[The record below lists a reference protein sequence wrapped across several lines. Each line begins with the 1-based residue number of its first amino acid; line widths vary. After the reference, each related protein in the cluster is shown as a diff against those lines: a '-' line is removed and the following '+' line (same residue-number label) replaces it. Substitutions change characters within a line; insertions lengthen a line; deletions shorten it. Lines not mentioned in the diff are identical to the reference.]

1 MSLIT
6 KPTPRNCGWNKSW
19 PKASFQRVFSPPFS
33 HLWLPG
39 CCTTSPG
46 SLRDCSHPQ
55 LLQLPAQSH
64 QVRSLAPNVTSGKA
78 GGAPPAPPS
87 EAGDNPKVATILGCL
102 VGLSP
107 LKKDLRFQ
115 LSSSPLNSVVK
126 WKSKKHQHGAEPLWW
141 HLPCTEAPHTPP
153 TPPKNQESLSFRIYL
168 TAWTC
173 VTIAT

>member
-55 LLQLPAQSH
+55 LLQLPAQPP

-115 LSSSPLNSVVK
+115 LSSSPLNSMVK
-126 WKSKKHQHGAEPLWW
+126 WKSKKISTGQNPSDDISLAQKLHTHP
-141 HLPCTEAPHTPP
+141 PHH
-153 TPPKNQESLSFRIYL
+153 PKTRRALSFRIYL
-168 TAWTC
+168 TAWIC
-173 VTIAT
+173 VTIST